1 MANRM
6 ARILVLKSHNIDVQ
20 ACNRNHSMYLPDTG
34 AVVVAVIVG
43 LVVVVAVFVN

>member
-6 ARILVLKSHNIDVQ
+6 VRILVLKSHNIVQ
-20 ACNRNHSMYLPDTG
+20 ACNRNHSMYLPGTG

-43 LVVVVAVFVN
+43 LVVVVAVF